1 MIFLIVWKVGLFIIL
16 IITFVASAIGGFT
29 TSQFKEPWYSS
40 LTLSPYNPPSW
51 VFGPVWTTL
60 YFLMSLAIWL
70 FWINFK
76 NKKVL
81 YIYFVHIFFNA
92 IWSIIFFG
100 FHQIFFAL
108 LNLIILLIF
117 IIWLMN
123 IYYKTYRLSFLL
135 MLPYLLWSTYA
146 LILNGSI
153 FYLN

>member
-1 MIFLIVWKVGLFIIL
+1 MLKNKYVSFLFIVL
-16 IITFVASAIGGFT
+16 ITFSASAMGGFVT
-29 TSQFKEPWYSS
+29 TSFKEPWYSQIIQPS
-40 LTLSPYNPPSW
+40 FSPPSW

-81 YIYFVHIFFNA
+81 YIFLVHIFFNA

-100 FHQIFFAL
+100 FHQIFLAL
-108 LNLIILLIF
+108 LNLIIILIF

-135 MLPYLLWSTYA
+135 MLPYLIWSTYA

>member
-1 MIFLIVWKVGLFIIL
+1 MLKNKYVSFLFIVL
-16 IITFVASAIGGFT
+16 ITFSASAMGGFVT
-29 TSQFKEPWYSS
+29 ASFKEPWYSQIIQPS
-40 LTLSPYNPPSW
+40 FSPPSW

-81 YIYFVHIFFNA
+81 YIYFIHIFFNS

-100 FHQIFFAL
+100 FHQIFLAL
-108 LNLIILLIF
+108 LNLIIILIF

-135 MLPYLLWSTYA
+135 MLPYLIWSTYA

>member
-1 MIFLIVWKVGLFIIL
+1 MLKNKYVSFLFIVL
-16 IITFVASAIGGFT
+16 ITFSASAMGGFVT
-29 TSQFKEPWYSS
+29 TSFKEPWYSQIIQPS
-40 LTLSPYNPPSW
+40 FSPPSW

-100 FHQIFFAL
+100 FHQIFLAL
-108 LNLIILLIF
+108 LNLIIILIF

-135 MLPYLLWSTYA
+135 MLPYLIWSTYA

>member
-1 MIFLIVWKVGLFIIL
+1 MLKNKYVSFLFIVL
-16 IITFVASAIGGFT
+16 ITFSASAMGGFVT
-29 TSQFKEPWYSS
+29 ASFKEPWYSQLIQPS
-40 LTLSPYNPPSW
+40 FSPPSW

-100 FHQIFFAL
+100 FHQIFLAL
-108 LNLIILLIF
+108 LNLIIILIF

>member
-1 MIFLIVWKVGLFIIL
+1 MLKNKYVSFLFIVL
-16 IITFVASAIGGFT
+16 ITFSASAMGGFV
-29 TSQFKEPWYSS
+29 TSSFKEPWYSQIIQPS
-40 LTLSPYNPPSW
+40 FSPPSW

-81 YIYFVHIFFNA
+81 YIYLVHIFFNA

-100 FHQIFFAL
+100 FHQIFLAL
-108 LNLIILLIF
+108 LNLIIILIF